1 MADKSNAS
9 LLGNIPVASFIQNVS
24 SRSPA
29 PGGGSVAALAGS
41 LGAALGTM
49 VCRLTIGKKKYKDV
63 DEIMRQHEKDM
74 LPIRDILKDLIDKD
88 TDAFDMVM
96 AAFDLPSDTPEEK
109 ADKETAI
116 VQASMQAAEVP
127 LEVMKNCLAGAEI
140 LTNVAEFGNVNSIS
154 DAGVANLCFKTGFEG
169 AKLNVLINIKDLVD
183 SEWKQNIETE
193 LHVLTDKFNEIFVKN
208 EKHVTGR
215 LSNG

>member
-63 DEIMRQHEKDM
+63 EETMRNLEKDM
-74 LPIRDILKDLIDKD
+74 LPLRDTLKDLIDRD
-88 TDAFDMVM
+88 TEAFDMVM
-96 AAFDLPSDTPEEK
+96 AAFELPSETPEEK
-109 ADKETAI
+109 LEKEKA
-116 VQASMQAAEVP
+116 VALASMQAAEVP
-127 LEVMKNCLAGAEI
+127 LEVMKNCLQGVQI
-140 LTNVAEFGNVNSIS
+140 LTQVAESGNVNSIS
-154 DAGVANLCFKTGFEG
+154 DAGVANLCFRTGFEG
-169 AKLNVLINIKDLVD
+169 AKLNVLINIKGLED
-183 SEWKQNIETE
+183 SEWKQKMEKEVSE
-193 LHVLTDKFNEIFVKN
+193 LTIKFNEMTALS
-208 EKHVTGR
+208 EKSVMER
-215 LSNG
+215 LANG

>member
-63 DEIMRQHEKDM
+63 DEVMRQYEKDM
-74 LPIRDILKDLIDKD
+74 LPVRDILKDLIDKD
-88 TDAFDMVM
+88 TDAFDTVM
-96 AAFDLPSDTPEEK
+96 AAFELPSDTSEEK
-109 ADKETAI
+109 VEKEKAI
-116 VQASMQAAEVP
+116 VQASMLAAEVP
-127 LEVMKNCLAGAEI
+127 LEVMNNCLKGAEI

-169 AKLNVLINIKDLVD
+169 AKLNVLINIKELED
-183 SEWKQNIETE
+183 SEWKQNIEAQVR
-193 LHVLTDKFNEIFVKN
+193 VLTEKFNDVFVKN
-208 EKHVTGR
+208 EKHVMGR
-215 LSNG
+215 LTDG